1 MIGRYALLTV
11 FLGVTATACSSSST
25 GPQGAAPTVL
35 AIAPANG
42 ASAVSVTTPVVVN
55 FSQAMM
61 QGMEMY
67 VVLHEGSVTGA
78 AVAGTP
84 TWSADRKTLT
94 FTPATPLKPGSLYV
108 LHLAPTMMAAGGE
121 QVDHSACTALGGQNV
136 TTTMMGG
143 ATTGGGIM
151 GGGAMGSGMMGS
163 GWQMA
168 NGSYGMIFSFT
179 TA

>member
-1 MIGRYALLTV
+1 MFGRTALLAIVSV
-11 FLGVTATACSSSST
+11 FAATACSSSST
-25 GPQGAAPTVL
+25 SPQGAPATVL

-42 ASAVSVTTPVVVN
+42 AAAVSVTTPVVVT

-61 QGMEMY
+61 QGMEMN
-67 VVLHEGSVTGA
+67 VVLHAGSVTGA
-78 AVAGTP
+78 AVGGTP

-94 FTPATPLKPGSLYV
+94 FVPSAPLQHGAVYV
-108 LHLAPTMMAAGGE
+108 LHLAPTMTAANGQ

-136 TTTMMGG
+136 TSAMMGG
-143 ATTGGGIM
+143 TTTGGGMM
-151 GGGAMGSGMMGS
+151 GGGSMGPGMMGS

-168 NGSYGMIFSFT
+168 NGSYGMFFSFT